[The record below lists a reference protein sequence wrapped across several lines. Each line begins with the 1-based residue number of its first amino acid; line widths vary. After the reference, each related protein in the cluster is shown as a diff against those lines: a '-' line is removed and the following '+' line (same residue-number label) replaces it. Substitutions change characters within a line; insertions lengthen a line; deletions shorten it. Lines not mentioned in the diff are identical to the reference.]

1 MKTKQVIHLNKN
13 DIVVLTNQ
21 TSGQRNE
28 YKIQGVEISE
38 EYPELPVRV
47 YFATPD
53 TTNKKASAVVGY
65 RWRDN
70 VEVV

>member
-13 DIVVLTNQ
+13 DVVVLTNQ

-28 YKIQGVEISE
+28 YKIHGVEISE

-47 YFATPD
+47 YFATPGPV
-53 TTNKKASAVVGY
+53 NKKSTSVVGY

>member
-1 MKTKQVIHLNKN
+1 MKTKQVIHLNNK
-13 DIVVLTNQ
+13 DVVVLTNQ

-28 YKIQGVEISE
+28 YRVHGVETSE

-47 YFATPD
+47 YLATPEAD
-53 TTNKKASAVVGY
+53 NKKSTTVVGY

-70 VEVV
+70 VEVL